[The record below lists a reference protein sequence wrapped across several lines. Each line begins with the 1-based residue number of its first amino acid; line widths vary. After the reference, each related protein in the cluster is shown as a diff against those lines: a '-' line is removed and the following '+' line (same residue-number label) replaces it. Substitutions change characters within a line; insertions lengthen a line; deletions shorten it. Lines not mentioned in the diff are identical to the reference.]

1 MPKFVTNLTKLPST
15 KLENR
20 RKKGRVKSLFCIE
33 ESKRLELKK
42 KHTHKASIKNKIETR
57 KVCFSSLNFC
67 PDLKRMT
74 LKWPSLDK

>member
-42 KHTHKASIKNKIETR
+42 NTQ
-57 KVCFSSLNFC
+57 SLN
-67 PDLKRMT
+67 KE
-74 LKWPSLDK
+74 